1 MPGSDGGEDE
11 GSGMSLSSK
20 WMTEAPCGIG
30 RAGRVGFARGA
41 FAGTDTETLFFG
53 TGLSSGTELDNRRLA
68 VLVEVWFVFC
78 LFAAR
83 STAKS
88 FSFSRSFSR
97 RASYGDTIGT
107 DLPMGPFGVPSSVF
121 NDL

>member
-1 MPGSDGGEDE
+1 MTAGLVVALGMGGGVPGSDGGEDG
-11 GSGMSLSSK
+11 GSVMSLSSK

-41 FAGTDTETLFFG
+41 FAGTGTETHFFG
-53 TGLSSGTELDNRRLA
+53 TGLSSGTGLNSRRDD
-68 VLVEVWFVFC
+68 VLVEVWVVFC

-88 FSFSRSFSR
+88 FSFSRSFS
-97 RASYGDTIGT
+97 
-107 DLPMGPFGVPSSVF
+107 
-121 NDL
+121 

>member
-1 MPGSDGGEDE
+1 MTAGSTRGAGVTAGLDIALGRGGGVPGSDGGEDG
-11 GSGMSLSSK
+11 GSVTSLSSK

-41 FAGTDTETLFFG
+41 FAGTETIFFG
-53 TGLSSGTELDNRRLA
+53 TGLSSGTGLDTRRVA
-68 VLVEVWFVFC
+68 ELVELCVIFC

-88 FSFSRSFSR
+88 FSFSRSFS
-97 RASYGDTIGT
+97 
-107 DLPMGPFGVPSSVF
+107 
-121 NDL
+121 